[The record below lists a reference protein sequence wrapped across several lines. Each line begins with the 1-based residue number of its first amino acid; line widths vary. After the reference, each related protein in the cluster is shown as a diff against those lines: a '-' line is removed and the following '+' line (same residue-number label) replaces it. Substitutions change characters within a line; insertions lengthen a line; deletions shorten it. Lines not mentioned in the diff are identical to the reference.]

1 MGLTMRRLCLASVA
15 LLLLLGPEAHAIDGN
30 VPTISSAA
38 DITTRRNTLI
48 NQLWGTTTLPSALSS
63 VTQNIGNSF
72 PGYNVARVDRYVAS
86 MSNGQTNTSN
96 FYLANSPNNNRVVI
110 LNPGH
115 QNTCDWTAFSA
126 GYRVQPV
133 LQALLA
139 AGYSVFAMNMPGC
152 GTASEHI
159 SLLATY
165 GNAAMR
171 YFFEPAVQAM
181 NYWDTNFSFRDY
193 NMAGLSGGG
202 WTTTILPALDTRIKI
217 SIPVAGSW
225 PGIIFAAPLACA
237 DEICGDG
244 CDTVACAEQN
254 WTNFFTVA
262 GYIDLYMMA
271 SYGPHRLQFQI
282 LNYSDGCCFGNSSF
296 VGSGAATFYGVDFP
310 TYIGNYIVRVKQQ
323 EAVVMPV
330 YYDGMI
336 DYVADQHQISPNA
349 QSVVLSILGST
360 GPGGA
365 GGGRR
370 LFHMW

>member
-1 MGLTMRRLCLASVA
+1 LTKLRVLAFAVWLTLSANVA
-15 LLLLLGPEAHAIDGN
+15 WAIDGI
-30 VPTISSAA
+30 VPTITSAA
-38 DITTRRNTLI
+38 DITTRRNTLV
-48 NQLWGTTTLPSALSS
+48 NQVWGTATLPTTLPN

-72 PGYNVARVDRYVAS
+72 PGYNIARVDRYVAS

-115 QNTCDWTAFSA
+115 QGTCDWTAFSA

-139 AGYSVFAMNMPGC
+139 AGYSVFAMNMPNC
-152 GTASEHI
+152 GFGHI
-159 SLLATY
+159 ALFTSY

-181 NYWDTNFSFRDY
+181 NYWDANFSFRDY
-193 NMAGLSGGG
+193 NMIGLSGGG
-202 WTTTILPALDTRIKI
+202 WTTTVLPALDTRIKI

-225 PGIIFAAPLACA
+225 PGIIFTAPLACG
-237 DEICGDG
+237 DNICGDLCG
-244 CDTVACAEQN
+244 TIACAEQN

-271 SYGPHRLQFQI
+271 GYGPHRRQFQI
-282 LNYSDGCCFGNSSF
+282 LNYSDDCCFGNSFF
-296 VGSGAATFYGVDFP
+296 VGSGAAAFYGVDFP
-310 TYIGNYIVRVKQQ
+310 AYIRDYIARVKQK
-323 EAVVMPV
+323 EAVVIPV
-330 YYDGMI
+330 YFDGMI
-336 DYVADQHQISPNA
+336 DYVADRHQISPNA
-349 QSVVLSILGST
+349 QSAILSILGST